1 VPAPRVAIVH
11 DYLNQYG
18 GAERVLEVL
27 HDLYPDAPVYTS
39 IYWPDQMSAAIRAMD
54 VRTSFMQRLPG
65 VLQHHQRFVAF
76 YPFAFRQ
83 FDLRGYDLVISNSS
97 AFAKGVRRPAG
108 ATHVCYCLTPM
119 RWVWNFEAYV
129 EREQLGR
136 AARAALPPVIRWLR
150 WWDVAN
156 SRGVDRFLAISRAVQ
171 DRIKR
176 HYGRESEIVYPPIDT
191 GGLAPRSGPP
201 DDFYLVISRLL
212 GYKRVDL
219 AVDACNRLGRRLKI
233 AGTNLRLE
241 PVLRARAGS
250 TVEFLGRVSDAER
263 AELYA
268 RCRASIAAGEDDFGL
283 TPIEAN
289 ASGRPAIAYAAG
301 GALDTVV
308 DGETG
313 ILFHEQTVE
322 AVAAAIERSETTP
335 WDPARLR
342 ANAERFG
349 EDVFRRRF
357 VGAVDAAMM
366 RP

>member
-1 VPAPRVAIVH
+1 MPGPRVALVH

-27 HDLYPDAPVYTS
+27 HDMYPDAPVFTS
-39 IYWPDQMSAAIRAMD
+39 IYWPEQMSPAIRSMD

-65 VLQHHQRFVAF
+65 VLGRHQAYVAF

-83 FDLRGYDLVISNSS
+83 FDLSGYDLVISNSS
-97 AFAKGVRRPAG
+97 AFAKGVRVPPG
-108 ATHVCYCLTPM
+108 GKHLCYCLTPM
-119 RWVWNFEAYV
+119 RWVWNYRAYV

-171 DRIKR
+171 ERIKR
-176 HYGRESEIVYPPIDT
+176 YYGRESEIVYPPIDT
-191 GGLAPRSGPP
+191 GNLVPRPGPP

-219 AVDACNRLGRRLKI
+219 VVDACTRLGRRLKI
-233 AGTNLRLE
+233 AGTNSRLE
-241 PVLRARAGS
+241 GALRARAGP
-250 TVEFLGRVSDAER
+250 TVEFLGRIGDAER
-263 AELYA
+263 ADLYA

-283 TPIEAN
+283 TPVEAN
-289 ASGRPAIAYAAG
+289 AAGRPAIAYAAG

-313 ILFHEQTVE
+313 VHFHEQSVE
-322 AVAAAIERSETTP
+322 ALTAAIKRSETIA
-335 WDPARLR
+335 WDGAKLR

-357 VGAVDAAMM
+357 VGAVDAVMM
-366 RP
+366 RA